1 MKKKDEG
8 EGEGRRWKKDDVPQ
22 STIEQS
28 SNKIEI
34 AIQLYTLPYYSR
46 TQVYIKKKF
55 KT

>member
-1 MKKKDEG
+1 MDDE
-8 EGEGRRWKKDDVPQ
+8 KKDDVPP

-34 AIQLYTLPYYSR
+34 AIQKDYLVIGYPLFIYYVPKYT
-46 TQVYIKKKF
+46 KKKF

>member
-1 MKKKDEG
+1 MEK
-8 EGEGRRWKKDDVPQ
+8 GRRAAEHNRAI
-22 STIEQS
+22 IEQD
-28 SNKIEI
+28 NKIEI